1 MNYYKKIKEDLNNL
15 CLECKFFNTNDCVKS
30 KCSVGFAENAIK
42 ASNKDTI
49 QIIND
54 GIKLIPKNDTKL
66 YNKNL
71 IAKSIASICM
81 LCKECSQYHDNNCTI
96 SLARQSLERT
106 YLVNDI
112 DFTGSI
118 LTYLLNISKQ
128 DKDFADKIKSEYDIM
143 RNHPNEDIIMDKNF
157 IGKKHP
163 ILVNL
168 KENETYLWCTCGKS
182 SNLPFCDG
190 SHIGSTFSP
199 LSFTAKKTE
208 KINLCACNN
217 TKNPPFCDGTH
228 LTLTIKK

>member
-118 LTYLLNISKQ
+118 LTYLLNI
-128 DKDFADKIKSEYDIM
+128 
-143 RNHPNEDIIMDKNF
+143 
-157 IGKKHP
+157 
-163 ILVNL
+163 
-168 KENETYLWCTCGKS
+168 
-182 SNLPFCDG
+182 
-190 SHIGSTFSP
+190 
-199 LSFTAKKTE
+199 
-208 KINLCACNN
+208 
-217 TKNPPFCDGTH
+217 
-228 LTLTIKK
+228 